1 MKLFLFFFTRSLVA
15 FLLTFIGF
23 SQIRLHFFR
32 DFRKKSNGQREF
44 FMCLLASYLVVLAI
58 ILFTPNSFI
67 SSHGIDLTND
77 HFNFVGNFKDRISA
91 GNWGVNLIPFRT
103 IKSYIKYS
111 GFLHSLINILG
122 NVLIFLPL
130 GYIIPIIYNRYKN
143 FTKFIY
149 LTISISIFIEF
160 IQFFIGRSVDIDDL
174 ILNTLGGILGYLYY
188 KKHSKKLDKIG
199 R

>member
-1 MKLFLFFFTRSLVA
+1 M
-15 FLLTFIGF
+15 
-23 SQIRLHFFR
+23 
-32 DFRKKSNGQREF
+32 
-44 FMCLLASYLVVLAI
+44 
-58 ILFTPNSFI
+58 
-67 SSHGIDLTND
+67 
-77 HFNFVGNFKDRISA
+77 
-91 GNWGVNLIPFRT
+91 IPFRT

-143 FTKFIY
+143 FTQFIY